1 MVRPPLS
8 LGSGGYPILQLI
20 RLDKVSIE
28 PERDGVGGWGWQQ
41 MRGKLRLFVTP
52 KGLSALFEFV

>member
-20 RLDKVSIE
+20 RLDKVRIE
-28 PERDGVGGWGWQQ
+28 PERDGVGVATNA
-41 MRGKLRLFVTP
+41 REVAAFCFF
-52 KGLSALFEFV
+52 KGTVGLV